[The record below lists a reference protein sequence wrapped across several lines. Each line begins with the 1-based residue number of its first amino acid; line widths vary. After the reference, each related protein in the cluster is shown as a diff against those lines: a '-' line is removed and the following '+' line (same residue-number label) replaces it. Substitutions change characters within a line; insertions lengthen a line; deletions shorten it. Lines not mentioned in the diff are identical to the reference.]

1 MGTDKNIYSRRIL
14 AIVGF
19 IYLLNFITENSLA
32 RLFELNVPAV
42 LTEYQFWRLFTF
54 PLAPGSIEAI
64 LLMAYTFIIIA
75 PRFEN
80 LLKPGLIL
88 VLLVP
93 MISLHG
99 IIHTLVFWNTKVGL
113 AGFESMSLF
122 FITIYS
128 LTAPKQ
134 KIKLPFLPVQ
144 KLIWISSVIV
154 ILWAGIKYT
163 SSIQSSLILY
173 QTISSASFGILSAI
187 VSYAQIM
194 ILSRILR
201 PKRTVR
207 TESAPVVDETRKL
220 AVIKEA
226 KFDPFAFTAEDDYLD
241 DDLDFVPDEQKLN
254 RILDKILDYGQES
267 LSGEEKRYLEKYS
280 KKI

>member
-19 IYLLNFITENSLA
+19 IYLLNLITENSLS

-42 LTEYQFWRLFTF
+42 LSEYQFWRLFTF
-54 PLAPGSIEAI
+54 PLAPGSIEGF
-64 LLMAYTFIIIA
+64 LLMAFTFLIIA

-134 KIKLPFLPVQ
+134 KIKLPFMPVQ
-144 KLIWISSVIV
+144 KLIWISVTIV

-163 SSIQSSLILY
+163 SSIHNSLYAY
-173 QTISSASFGILSAI
+173 QTLSSVSFGFFSAI

-201 PKRTVR
+201 PKRTSRAEV
-207 TESAPVVDETRKL
+207 APIIDETRKM
-220 AVIKEA
+220 AVMKEA
-226 KFDPFAFTAEDDYLD
+226 KFDPFAYTAEDEYFD
-241 DDLDFVPDEQKLN
+241 DDIDFIPDEQKLN
-254 RILDKILDYGQES
+254 RILDKILDYGQDS
-267 LSGEEKRYLEKYS
+267 LSNEEKRYLDRYS